1 MKNLLL
7 ALFISGTLFS
17 QVGVNTSNPLAA
29 LDVNGD
35 LMIRSV
41 TVETDMSSA
50 KSSMLVTSGGIV
62 KQVSLKSVMDEVN
75 KTAVKGNFGGS
86 LPIGIDLA
94 GGSGIVPFDNL
105 DFDLNSEFDTATH
118 TFTAKQ
124 DGMYNIFVHIKQ
136 SNLHISS
143 NYGVTILKNGVVI
156 GKNSFANISIAT
168 IDVTSPVRSIETLIE
183 LDEDDIITFEIES
196 TLVSIETNITSDP
209 ASSFFTIQRIR

>member
-1 MKNLLL
+1 MKNLLF

-17 QVGVNTSNPLAA
+17 QVGVNTTNPLAA
-29 LDVNGD
+29 LDINGN
-35 LMIRSV
+35 LMIRDV

-50 KSSMLVTSGGIV
+50 KSSVLVTSGGIV
-62 KQVSLKSVMDEVN
+62 KQVSLKAMMDEVN
-75 KTAVKGNFGGS
+75 KTAVKGNFGS
-86 LPIGIDLA
+86 SSPVGIDLA

-105 DFDLNSEFDTATH
+105 EFDLNNEFDVSTH
-118 TFTAKQ
+118 MFTAKQ
-124 DGMYNIFVHIKQ
+124 DGMYNVFVHIKQ

-143 NYGVTILKNGVVI
+143 NYGVTILKNGVII
-156 GKNSFANISIAT
+156 GRNSFANISIAT
-168 IDVTSPVRSIETLIE
+168 VDVTSPIRTIETLVE